1 MVELVRAGGA
11 DVRKIYGG
19 ESYRSGGVLVVH
31 PVGYWDQPVP
41 VRVETAPEKAW
52 DGTGYDGRGRRW
64 DIIRL
69 VPDAAGMVPVT
80 RGQWSKLDESDRA
93 VVGGGGSSKSEDG
106 AVHFGRPGADRKSDI
121 SGLLAGLT
129 ITVPPVVVTR
139 HPALVA
145 LLRERGLVSGDCRVI
160 DHAGPD
166 DVRGQDVIGVLPLSL
181 AALARTVTEIP
192 LNLTPEM
199 RGKELDLETLRRIAG
214 EEVKYMVT
222 EM

>member
-1 MVELVRAGGA
+1 MRSSQEMVELVRAGGA

-93 VVGGGGSSKSEDG
+93 VVGGGGSSRSEDG

-129 ITVPPVVVTR
+129 
-139 HPALVA
+139 
-145 LLRERGLVSGDCRVI
+145 G
-160 DHAGPD
+160 
-166 DVRGQDVIGVLPLSL
+166 
-181 AALARTVTEIP
+181 
-192 LNLTPEM
+192 
-199 RGKELDLETLRRIAG
+199 
-214 EEVKYMVT
+214 
-222 EM
+222 